1 MLTISVQSLVLASA
15 TVVYLVGVG
24 GWLLKRSANKNDARL
39 SQPFITMLQ
48 VAIISGVVF
57 SLASVPSYVARIVN
71 SDVLP
76 FIMPYTPV
84 LFVISFVVFLKKL
97 ESTRSGKYQAG
108 VALWLAASVT
118 AALMIA
124 QIVQRALM

>member
-1 MLTISVQSLVLASA
+1 MLTISAQSLVLASA
-15 TVVYLVGVG
+15 TVLYLVGVG

-84 LFVISFVVFLKKL
+84 LFVVSFVVFLNKL
-97 ESTRSGKYQAG
+97 ESSRSGKYQAG

>member
-15 TVVYLVGVG
+15 TVAYLVGVG

-84 LFVISFVVFLKKL
+84 LFVISFVVFLTKL

>member
-15 TVVYLVGVG
+15 TVAYLVGVG

-84 LFVISFVVFLKKL
+84 LFVVSFVVFLTKL
-97 ESTRSGKYQAG
+97 
-108 VALWLAASVT
+108 
-118 AALMIA
+118 IN
-124 QIVQRALM
+124 

>member
-15 TVVYLVGVG
+15 TVAYLVGVG

-48 VAIISGVVF
+48 VVIISGVVF

-84 LFVISFVVFLKKL
+84 LFVISFVVFLTKL

>member
-1 MLTISVQSLVLASA
+1 MLTISAQSLVLAGA
-15 TVVYLVGVG
+15 TVAYLVGVG

-84 LFVISFVVFLKKL
+84 LFVVSFVVFLNKL
-97 ESTRSGKYQAG
+97 ESSRSGKYQAG

>member
-15 TVVYLVGVG
+15 TVAYLVGVG

-71 SDVLP
+71 SVVLP

-84 LFVISFVVFLKKL
+84 LFVISFVVFLTKL

>member
-1 MLTISVQSLVLASA
+1 MLTISAQSLVLASA
-15 TVVYLVGVG
+15 TVLYLVGVG

-48 VAIISGVVF
+48 VALISGVVF

-84 LFVISFVVFLKKL
+84 LFVVSFVVFLNKL
-97 ESTRSGKYQAG
+97 ESSRSGKYQAG